1 MWLHLVTFGLPGSI
15 LHNVTPP
22 SSGNLEFVVDAQ
34 AALAKVYSGVMDPV
48 PGHSGK
54 KTTYIAYIG
63 MLYIIY
69 ICTNIYIHRYLLHS
83 TYSTTSICNM
93 KYQCYTDMNDV
104 CIM

>member
-69 ICTNIYIHRYLLHS
+69 IYTNIYIHRYLLHS

>member
-54 KTTYIAYIG
+54 KDH
-63 MLYIIY
+63 LYCVYWNVIHHIY
-69 ICTNIYIHRYLLHS
+69 MYKHIH
-83 TYSTTSICNM
+83 T
-93 KYQCYTDMNDV
+93 
-104 CIM
+104 

>member
-15 LHNVTPP
+15 LHHVTPP

-54 KTTYIAYIG
+54 KTIYIAYIG

-69 ICTNIYIHRYLLHS
+69 IYIQTHTYIDIYYILHILLQVYV
-83 TYSTTSICNM
+83 T
-93 KYQCYTDMNDV
+93 
-104 CIM
+104 